1 MLEIDYTSRFERD
14 EAGSSACK
22 SGKVSRNPRIARH
35 NIELPVCVRHRIDVP
50 VLPDF

>member
-22 SGKVSRNPRIARH
+22 SGYNVSRTSTLRERA
-35 NIELPVCVRHRIDVP
+35 
-50 VLPDF
+50 